1 MIKPWEALNR
11 DDDVVEA
18 KTALDSI
25 ADVSNAGYRRG
36 HHFIDDLNR
45 IATVILLPLC
55 VLLGGLSYYL
65 FQQAQP
71 PPDAALPPLAS
82 PAVGVLIPNEANA
95 VVAPNAQRQAQ
106 GFLAAFARHGLNE
119 VEANKHIYRF
129 NYPFKSPSERAPG
142 EEDTRQRILEQ
153 FQTWYDDGKRV
164 FIITMSGAITAIRED
179 FIEFAERQPENDR
192 PVLVA
197 TVASAPGL
205 ASRRRGVFRHY
216 IRSEDE
222 AALLSAYVASLRSKA
237 RAVGPADTGR
247 DGAEPQIAVFYVLDE
262 YGKTAKDIL
271 LARHPTAMSYGIEG
285 SNARAA
291 VEKMLQDTG
300 GGSNA
305 VAVIIHYGGMVRIL
319 LEALLEADSPAS
331 SGRFEGSVLV
341 ASTFTEEQWRPCF
354 ITADVS
360 ACRPCQT
367 GDASADTFGPH
378 PALATCDQLRAREQA
393 FAERIYTIAPNR
405 PEGPAIERGVVYRF
419 TYLTLDRAMACQE
432 QRGAEAFWS
441 CWRSVDPATQVQDWG
456 KVEFLANGDSHVSL
470 MLLDHTDWDTL

>member
-164 FIITMSGAITAIRED
+164 FIITVSGAITAIRED

-271 LARHPTAMSYGIEG
+271 LARHPTAMPYDIAVGWRIERRGGDHPLRRHGPDTARSAAGGRQPGQLG
-285 SNARAA
+285 SLRRIGAGR
-291 VEKMLQDTG
+291 LHLHRG
-300 GGSNA
+300 A
-305 VAVIIHYGGMVRIL
+305 VATVLHHGRCIRLQTVPDRRCVSGYVR
-319 LEALLEADSPAS
+319 
-331 SGRFEGSVLV
+331 
-341 ASTFTEEQWRPCF
+341 
-354 ITADVS
+354 S
-360 ACRPCQT
+360 AP
-367 GDASADTFGPH
+367 
-378 PALATCDQLRAREQA
+378 
-393 FAERIYTIAPNR
+393 
-405 PEGPAIERGVVYRF
+405 
-419 TYLTLDRAMACQE
+419 
-432 QRGAEAFWS
+432 GAGN
-441 CWRSVDPATQVQDWG
+441 V
-456 KVEFLANGDSHVSL
+456 
-470 MLLDHTDWDTL
+470 